1 MLIVDKHFKIIKDT
15 YNLDDGNTIVSEEVI
30 KTFSASEI
38 TKDVY
43 KRQALMILPLYN
55 LNLTSPVTYSCVDS
69 TKAWIASRSGVNHF
83 PSYTTLSL
91 IHI

>member
-38 TKDVY
+38 TNY
-43 KRQALMILPLYN
+43 
-55 LNLTSPVTYSCVDS
+55 DS
-69 TKAWIASRSGVNHF
+69 KNH
-83 PSYTTLSL
+83 
-91 IHI
+91 